1 LFRNRKFPKNLSDFL
16 EHGLQFSV
24 EVRQR
29 KKTAPLPGYGWYPY
43 DSLSALSTIA
53 ELISPVFDE
62 IAESIMNAPAA
73 DVGCADGDFA
83 MLLARWGADVDAI
96 DYAPNNFNRMRGVDA
111 LGLLLNLPIRKFS
124 LDLDSRCD
132 LPRENYGF
140 TLFLGTLYHL
150 KNPYYVLEK
159 LAFHTRWCVLSTRI
173 AQVTP
178 KTRAPIDN
186 EPVAY
191 LADGREIADD
201 ATNYW
206 IFSASGLL
214 RILQRTRWAIAGVKR
229 IGCQSDSDPIHPEA
243 DERMFVL
250 LKSRVRYPELQVRP
264 LDGWYEPE
272 QDSWR
277 WTAKR
282 FSLEVVLP
290 LEQPVMGFSLSI
302 NVPEGVA
309 EDTQSIT
316 VSCSIRGE
324 RVGSATYEAPGP
336 VEFTGKFPPFAA
348 HEPILRLEFC
358 VNSSFGVPSGD
369 LRELGICVPLLDFTQ
384 KNTHR
389 IPFRVF

>member
-1 LFRNRKFPKNLSDFL
+1 MSFKFPENPSEFL
-16 EHGLQFSV
+16 EYGLQFSA
-24 EVRQR
+24 EVRQQKR
-29 KKTAPLPGYGWYPY
+29 IAALPGYGWYPY
-43 DSLSALSTIA
+43 DSLSALSIVA

-62 IAESIMNAPAA
+62 IAESIVDAPVA

-83 MLLARWGADVDAI
+83 MLFARWGADVDAI

-111 LGLLLNLPIRKFS
+111 LGRLLNLPIRTYS
-124 LDLDSRCD
+124 LDLDGRYD
-132 LPRENYGF
+132 MPRENCGF

-150 KNPYYVLEK
+150 KNPYYALEK

-178 KTRAPIDN
+178 KTRARIDD

-201 ATNYW
+201 ATNFW

-229 IGCQSDSDPIHPEA
+229 IGRQSDSDPIHPEA

-290 LEQPVMGFSLSI
+290 LEQPVAGFALSI
-302 NVPEGVA
+302 GVPEGVGA
-309 EDTQSIT
+309 NTQSIT

-324 RVGSATYEAPGP
+324 RVGSAAYEAPGP
-336 VEFTGKFPPFAA
+336 VEFAGKFPPFAA
-348 HEPILRLEFC
+348 HEPILQVEFS
-358 VNSSFGVPSGD
+358 VNSSLCVSSGD
-369 LRELGICVPLLDFTQ
+369 LRELGICVPLLDFAQ

>member
-1 LFRNRKFPKNLSDFL
+1 MRFWT
-16 EHGLQFSV
+16 
-24 EVRQR
+24 EVQQR
-29 KKTAPLPGYGWYPY
+29 KKAAVLSGCGWYPY
-43 DSLSALSTIA
+43 ESLSALSTVA
-53 ELISPVFDE
+53 GLISPVFDE
-62 IAESIMNAPAA
+62 VAESVRCAPVA
-73 DVGCADGDFA
+73 DIGCADGDFG
-83 MLLARWGADVDAI
+83 MLFARWGAEVDAI
-96 DYAPNNFNRMRGVDA
+96 DYAPNNFNRMEGVEA
-111 LGLLLNLPIRKFS
+111 LGRLLNLPVRTHSI
-124 LDLDSRCD
+124 DLDARYD
-132 LPRENYGF
+132 MPRDEYGL

-150 KNPYYVLEK
+150 KNPYHVLEN

-178 KTRAPIDN
+178 KVHARIDN

-229 IGCQSDSDPIHPEA
+229 LGCQSDSDPIHPQA

-250 LKSRVRYPELQVRP
+250 LKSRVRYPELQIRP

-272 QDSWR
+272 EDAWR

-290 LEQPVMGFSLSI
+290 LEQPVAGFALSI
-302 NVPEGVA
+302 SVPEVLVA
-309 EDTQSIT
+309 DTQRIT
-316 VSCSIRGE
+316 VSCRIGGEAAGSI
-324 RVGSATYEAPGP
+324 AYDAPGKS
-336 VEFTGKFPPFAA
+336 EFTGQFPPFAA
-348 HEPILRLEFC
+348 HEPILRLDFA
-358 VNSSFGVPSGD
+358 VDSSFCLSSGD
-369 LRELGICVPLLDFTQ
+369 PRELGICVPLLDSTQ
-384 KNTHR
+384 KQTHR